1 MNKLSFFT
9 LTMSFI
15 SLMAFWIA
23 MSGFLDAIHLA
34 MGVVSVAGVMMLNY
48 QLKKQRFFEDD
59 MDNLNELRFGKSFYY
74 FFWLIY
80 QILVSGFHVLFVIM
94 RPSMPIEPT
103 MVTFKVDLPS
113 SHAKVILGNSITLTP
128 GTLTVDIDDD
138 TFTVHA
144 LDSNSYAGIV
154 DDSMPRMVLSLFS
167 KEDRPVVRDFK
178 IINPDV

>member
-9 LTMSFI
+9 LTMTFI
-15 SLMAFWIA
+15 SLMAFWVA

-34 MGVVSVAGVMMLNY
+34 MGVVSVAGVMMLNH

-59 MDNLNELRFGKSFYY
+59 MEDLSELRFGKSFYY

-94 RPSMPIEPT
+94 RPSMPIKPT

-128 GTLTVDIDDD
+128 GTLTVDIEDD

-144 LDSNSYAGIV
+144 LDSNSYAGIA
-154 DDSMPRMVLSLFS
+154 DDSMPKMVLSLFS

-178 IINPDV
+178 ILNPDV

>member
-48 QLKKQRFFEDD
+48 SLRQHRFFEDD
-59 MDNLNELRFGKSFYY
+59 MDDLSEFRFGPVVYY
-74 FFWLIY
+74 FFWMVYQVLIA
-80 QILVSGFHVLFVIM
+80 GFHVLFVIS
-94 RPSMPIEPT
+94 RPSLPIKPT
-103 MVTFKVDLPS
+103 MITFTVDLPS

-128 GTLTVDIDDD
+128 GTLTVDIEGDK
-138 TFTVHA
+138 FTVHA
-144 LDSNSYAGIV
+144 LDTNSYAGIE
-154 DDSMPRMVLSLFS
+154 DDSMPRQVLSLFS
-167 KEDRPVVRDFK
+167 SEERQVISDFE
-178 IINPDV
+178 IINPED

>member
-1 MNKLSFFT
+1 
-9 LTMSFI
+9 
-15 SLMAFWIA
+15 

>member
-15 SLMAFWIA
+15 SLIAFWIA

-34 MGVVSVAGVMMLNY
+34 MGFVSVAGVMMLNY

>member
-144 LDSNSYAGIV
+144 LDSNSYAGIA

>member
-9 LTMSFI
+9 LSMSFI

-23 MSGFLDAIHLA
+23 MSGFLDAVHLA
-34 MGVVSVAGVMMLNY
+34 MGVVSVAGVMMLNH

-59 MDNLNELRFGKSFYY
+59 MDNLNDLRIGKSIYY

-80 QILVSGFHVLFVIM
+80 QILVSGFHVLFVII
-94 RPSMPIEPT
+94 RPSMPIKPT

-128 GTLTVDIDDD
+128 GTLTVDIEDD

-144 LDSNSYAGIV
+144 LDSNSYTGIA
-154 DDSMPRMVLSLFS
+154 DDSMPKMVLSLFS
-167 KEDRPVVRDFK
+167 KEDRAVVRDFK
-178 IINPDV
+178 ILNPDD